1 MLQFTFLFCNS
12 LVMVIVD
19 TVVPRDFLDILLVTY
34 LVTPEAP

>member
-1 MLQFTFLFCNS
+1 MLQFIFLFCNS